1 MINQILIGK
10 PETTQAK
17 QGRQGTEKFYS
28 RIEPAGL
35 DNRLRGREGR
45 AIVRRGLDQALD
57 DYLVLLAQGG
67 SREAFT
73 RLVARWTPKLLA
85 FAARAL
91 GTTEVAKDV
100 VQDTWESA
108 VRGLSRLDDPARFR
122 AWIYAIAARKCAD
135 ALRGKYR
142 TTRIAQSAEAMSNPP
157 PDAESDSNNRLDLN
171 AAMKGLPPEQRI
183 AVSLYFGE
191 EMSVADIAAITG
203 APEGTVKSRLFAARK
218 ALRETLGE
226 LK

>member
-1 MINQILIGK
+1 MK
-10 PETTQAK
+10 
-17 QGRQGTEKFYS
+17 
-28 RIEPAGL
+28 
-35 DNRLRGREGR
+35 
-45 AIVRRGLDQALD
+45 RGLEQALD

-67 SREAFT
+67 SREAFA
-73 RLVARWTPKLLA
+73 RLAARWTPKLLA

-100 VQDTWESA
+100 VQETWESA
-108 VRGLSRLDDPARFR
+108 VRGFARLDDPGRFR

-142 TTRIAQSAEAMSNPP
+142 VARIAESAQAMNDTPA
-157 PDAESDSNNRLDLN
+157 DAETGANDRLDVR
-171 AAMKGLPPEQRI
+171 AAMKRLPPEQRI

-191 EMSVADIAAITG
+191 EMSVAKIAAITG

-218 ALRETLGE
+218 ALRENLGE
-226 LK
+226 VQ

>member
-1 MINQILIGK
+1 L
-10 PETTQAK
+10 
-17 QGRQGTEKFYS
+17 
-28 RIEPAGL
+28 
-35 DNRLRGREGR
+35 
-45 AIVRRGLDQALD
+45 RRGLEQALD

-67 SREAFT
+67 SREAFD

-91 GTTEVAKDV
+91 GATEVAKDV

-122 AWIYAIAARKCAD
+122 PWIYAIAARKCAD

-142 TTRIAQSAEAMSNPP
+142 TARIAESAEAMSPEAAN
-157 PDAESDSNNRLDLN
+157 AEGENNDRLDVA
-171 AAMKGLPPEQRI
+171 AAMKRLPPEQRV
-183 AVSLYFGE
+183 AVSLFFGE
-191 EMSVADIAAITG
+191 ELSVAEIAAITG

-218 ALRETLGE
+218 ALRDTLGE
-226 LK
+226 MT

>member
-1 MINQILIGK
+1 
-10 PETTQAK
+10 
-17 QGRQGTEKFYS
+17 
-28 RIEPAGL
+28 
-35 DNRLRGREGR
+35 
-45 AIVRRGLDQALD
+45 VRRGLDQALD

-67 SREAFT
+67 SREAFA
-73 RLVARWTPKLLA
+73 RLAARWTPKLLA

-108 VRGLSRLDDPARFR
+108 VRGLPRLDDPARFR
-122 AWIYAIAARKCAD
+122 AWIYGIVSRKCAD
-135 ALRGKYR
+135 ALRGRYR
-142 TTRIAQSAEAMSNPP
+142 LHNIGAKAEAMAPEP
-157 PDAESDSNNRLDLN
+157 ADAEAGANDRLDIA
-171 AAMKGLPPEQRI
+171 AAMKRLPPEQRV

-218 ALRETLGE
+218 ALRESLGDMQ
-226 LK
+226 

>member
-1 MINQILIGK
+1 VK
-10 PETTQAK
+10 
-17 QGRQGTEKFYS
+17 
-28 RIEPAGL
+28 
-35 DNRLRGREGR
+35 
-45 AIVRRGLDQALD
+45 RGLDQALD

-67 SREAFT
+67 SREAFA
-73 RLVARWTPKLLA
+73 RLAARWTPKLLA

-100 VQDTWESA
+100 VQETWESA
-108 VRGLSRLDDPARFR
+108 VRGLPRLDDPARFR

-142 TTRIAQSAEAMSNPP
+142 NARVAESAQAISDAPD
-157 PDAESDSNNRLDLN
+157 DAETGANNRLDVRT
-171 AAMKGLPPEQRI
+171 AMKRLPLEQRI

-218 ALRETLGE
+218 ALRENLGDV
-226 LK
+226 K

>member
-1 MINQILIGK
+1 M
-10 PETTQAK
+10 
-17 QGRQGTEKFYS
+17 
-28 RIEPAGL
+28 
-35 DNRLRGREGR
+35 
-45 AIVRRGLDQALD
+45 RRGLEQALD

-67 SREAFT
+67 SREAFG

-91 GTTEVAKDV
+91 GTTEVARDV

-135 ALRGKYR
+135 TLRGKYR
-142 TTRIAQSAEAMSNPP
+142 TARIAESAEAMSREAAN
-157 PDAESDSNNRLDLN
+157 AEGENNDRIDVA
-171 AAMKGLPPEQRI
+171 AAMKRLPPEQRV
-183 AVSLYFGE
+183 AVSLFFGE
-191 EMSVADIAAITG
+191 EMNVAEIAAITV

-218 ALRETLGE
+218 ALRDIFGE
-226 LK
+226 VT